1 MAGAIDP
8 LIESSQLHLSIPSP
22 SDVDAA
28 AISSAERAARDGRST
43 ALRLAV
49 GEAVTRSAETM
60 LTLRVAVTAFTAD
73 LRDRGML
80 PEAVLIALKKIVME
94 RTDAAGVLMR
104 DQICTWCIK
113 EFFAEHANPKIE
125 EQKQ

>member
-1 MAGAIDP
+1 
-8 LIESSQLHLSIPSP
+8 
-22 SDVDAA
+22 
-28 AISSAERAARDGRST
+28 
-43 ALRLAV
+43 
-49 GEAVTRSAETM
+49 M
-60 LTLRVAVTAFTAD
+60 LTLRIAVTAFTAD

-125 EQKQ
+125 EENQ